1 MRRWMRLGL
10 ALLVLLLAAV
20 LAWTFHRRLDVQVT
34 TAPVTLGAIDR
45 RIVATGTLQ
54 AVTTVDVG
62 TQVSGV
68 IQSLAVDFNS
78 IVRSGQVLAR
88 LDPAS
93 YEAELRAAQAALAQA
108 KADATR
114 LTTAVDD
121 TRTKLVR
128 AEQLSAQQLIA
139 PSDLDDARIA
149 AASAQAD
156 LKAAESQVV
165 QAEAAVHEAGVN
177 LEHTIIR
184 SPIDGIVVARAVDV
198 GQTVAASFQA
208 PELFA
213 IAADL
218 KRMHLEVNVDES
230 DVGGLRP
237 GAPATFGV
245 ESYPDETFSGR
256 VLEVR
261 LQPAV
266 EQTTAAATGAQAAP
280 SVGAGGTLVSYT
292 TIVDVANADERLR
305 PGMTALVVLDGSHRD
320 NAIRIPNGALAF
332 RPPAQVL
339 QSLGEH
345 AVPEADAVAPRDDG
359 DGRAGEV
366 WRYDGSQFMPITVR
380 TGLSDEG
387 WTELVSGPL
396 RSGDLLVTAASVRS
410 E

>member
-1 MRRWMRLGL
+1 MRRSMRLGL
-10 ALLVLLLAAV
+10 ALLALLLVAL
-20 LAWTFHRRLDVQVT
+20 LAWTFHRRLDVQVI
-34 TAPVTLGAIDR
+34 TAPVTVGTIDL

-93 YEAELRAAQAALAQA
+93 YEAELRASQAALAQA
-108 KADATR
+108 KADALR

-121 TRTKLVR
+121 SRTKLVR
-128 AEQLSAQQLIA
+128 VEQLFAQQLIA
-139 PSDLDDARIA
+139 QSDLDAARIA
-149 AASAQAD
+149 AASADAD
-156 LKAAESQVV
+156 LKAAESQIV

-177 LEHTIIR
+177 LDHTIIR

-230 DVGGLRP
+230 DVGGLSP
-237 GAPATFGV
+237 GAAATFGV
-245 ESYPDETFSGR
+245 ESYPEETFSGR

-261 LQPAV
+261 LQPTV
-266 EQTTAAATGAQAAP
+266 EQTAAATTGAAAAQGI
-280 SVGAGGTLVSYT
+280 GAGGTLVSYT
-292 TIVDVANADERLR
+292 TIVDVANLDERLR
-305 PGMTALVVLDGSHRD
+305 PGMTALVVLGGSRRD
-320 NAIRIPNGALAF
+320 NAVRIPNGALAF
-332 RPPAQVL
+332 RPPPQVL
-339 QSLGEH
+339 QSLGEPT
-345 AVPEADAVAPRDDG
+345 VPDADAIAPRQDG
-359 DGRAGEV
+359 DGRAAHV
-366 WRYDGSQFMPITVR
+366 WRYDGSQFMPIAVR
-380 TGLSDEG
+380 TGLADDG

-396 RSGDLLVTAASVRS
+396 RSGDLLVTGASVRS

>member
-1 MRRWMRLGL
+1 MRRSMRLGL
-10 ALLVLLLAAV
+10 ALLALLLVA
-20 LAWTFHRRLDVQVT
+20 LMAWTFHHTLDVQVV
-34 TAPVTLGAIDR
+34 TAPVTVGTIDR

-93 YEAELRAAQAALAQA
+93 YEAELRETQATLAQA
-108 KADATR
+108 KADALR
-114 LTTAVDD
+114 LTTAADAA
-121 TRTKLVR
+121 RTKLVR
-128 AEQLSAQQLIA
+128 AEQLFAQQFIA
-139 PSDLDDARIA
+139 QADLDDARIA
-149 AASAQAD
+149 AASADAD
-156 LKAAESQVV
+156 LKAAESQIV

-177 LEHTIIR
+177 LDHTIIR

-230 DVGGLRP
+230 DVGGLSP

-245 ESYPDETFSGR
+245 ESYPQETFSGR

-261 LQPAV
+261 LQPTV
-266 EQTTAAATGAQAAP
+266 EQTAAATTGAAAAQGI
-280 SVGAGGTLVSYT
+280 GAGGTL
-292 TIVDVANADERLR
+292 
-305 PGMTALVVLDGSHRD
+305 
-320 NAIRIPNGALAF
+320 
-332 RPPAQVL
+332 
-339 QSLGEH
+339 
-345 AVPEADAVAPRDDG
+345 
-359 DGRAGEV
+359 
-366 WRYDGSQFMPITVR
+366 
-380 TGLSDEG
+380 
-387 WTELVSGPL
+387 
-396 RSGDLLVTAASVRS
+396 
-410 E
+410 